1 MAKIACIFG
10 LIVALA
16 LLVVFGLDIGM
27 GIPFLGSNKIM
38 DIGFIVASLLL
49 AYISFAT
56 FRELP

>member
-1 MAKIACIFG
+1 MAKFACIFG

-16 LLVVFGLDIGM
+16 LLVVFSLDVAM
-27 GIPFLGSNKIM
+27 GIPFLGSNKVM
-38 DIGFIVASLLL
+38 DYGFIAASVFL